1 MVMADMRA
9 HTNARTRTHTV
20 FRHTL
25 TGFVAALILCPP
37 VTERFIPNDRRRV
50 TRRSLPTSSCNPF
63 VSLTQSTDMDGVA
76 LGPDPVCNST
86 FGGGLT
92 VPIFLSGPYASYA
105 QLETAAVTWNVGESG
120 KRCVHGQLHFWVLH
134 PRLYCHR
141 FALWL
146 FCVRRRA

>member
-1 MVMADMRA
+1 MILIHFLIYHMVMADMRA

-63 VSLTQSTDMDGVA
+63 VSLTQSTELPKKCICHGRCCVRPGSC
-76 LGPDPVCNST
+76 LQLHVR
-86 FGGGLT
+86 GGGL
-92 VPIFLSGPYASYA
+92 
-105 QLETAAVTWNVGESG
+105 
-120 KRCVHGQLHFWVLH
+120 RCQFFSQDLMQATHNSKLQQ
-134 PRLYCHR
+134 
-141 FALWL
+141 
-146 FCVRRRA
+146 

>member
-1 MVMADMRA
+1 MIVDDRCPHPLVILSCLSPRA
-9 HTNARTRTHTV
+9 PS
-20 FRHTL
+20 
-25 TGFVAALILCPP
+25 CPKSA
-37 VTERFIPNDRRRV
+37 FA
-50 TRRSLPTSSCNPF
+50 
-63 VSLTQSTDMDGVA
+63 MDGVA